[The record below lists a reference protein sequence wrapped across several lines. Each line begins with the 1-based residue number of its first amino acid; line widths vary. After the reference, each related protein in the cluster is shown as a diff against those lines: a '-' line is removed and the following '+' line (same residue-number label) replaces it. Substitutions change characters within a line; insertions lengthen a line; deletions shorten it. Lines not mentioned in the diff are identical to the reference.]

1 MVFLIKLLGIL
12 LGFVFPFFL
21 IKAIK
26 ESVQEKGGEQLYIVL
41 SSVCGGVIMLIV
53 MGLLPN
59 T

>member
-53 MGLLPN
+53 
-59 T
+59 